1 MYLLTLSCF
10 QVFPAFKRFH
20 FLWSVESPK
29 GSFFHEKGRLTR
41 EKYDYVEQIFP
52 VVANGI
58 VSYVGSKVIMGP
70 SDDIEKFSII
80 TEHLQPM
87 TKLWLTLENVKLWI
101 GLQGWEKSPLIGLK
115 VSPKIEFS

>member
-1 MYLLTLSCF
+1 MYLLTFSRF
-10 QVFPAFKRFH
+10 QVFPAFERFH
-20 FLWSVESPK
+20 FLGSVESPK
-29 GSFFHEKGRLTR
+29 WSLFHEKGGLTR
-41 EKYDYVEQIFP
+41 EKYDDVKQIFP
-52 VVANGI
+52 IVANGV

-101 GLQGWEKSPLIGLK
+101 GLQGWEKSPLVGLK